1 MTKKL
6 NLTGGNWKEFETD
19 KPFHPYHDRAWRIF
33 SSHAGGELRGIAA
46 EVYKKEDAAMMAAS
60 KAMYEA
66 LEEYR
71 KDLLSAKNSL
81 EATIAIYT
89 IENYPVAE
97 ITEKEIHLESVKRK
111 LDLIEKALKQA
122 RGEHDK

>member
-66 LEEYR
+66 LESIVDMCTDDIEFY
-71 KDLLSAKNSL
+71 LG
-81 EATIAIYT
+81 TI
-89 IENYPVAE
+89 
-97 ITEKEIHLESVKRK
+97 ITNQIIR
-111 LDLIEKALKQA
+111 ALKQA
-122 RGEHDK
+122 RGEHEK